1 MKIGKYIFELL
12 HQHDCVIVPQ
22 FGGFVARYKNATIHP
37 VQHLFSPPSK
47 IVAFNSELTTNDGL
61 LANYISQKL
70 LLSYT
75 DSCKLIND
83 FVTLCKAQLETNQ
96 RLQIEKIGVLFFD
109 PEKNLQFIPADDENF
124 LTDSFG
130 LSTVQ
135 SPAIQ
140 RDRPFEIFN
149 NKDAAV
155 QPAPKRTNHS
165 KLILKIAAYTGVAA
179 LIAFAYFNPAINSK
193 ITKGL
198 ATIFPVTA
206 ETDTHLNHGLN
217 NSKQEQKSKEDL
229 ILSETPVREK
239 NIYETEKPTADTS
252 ASQINDSKPEK
263 ENTSVEEEPLPQ
275 PVIESKKLPEPEP
288 TVSNYTRKYYVVGG
302 CFSVYDNALNL
313 NAELKSKGFSSALI
327 GKNKNGLEIVAIASV
342 ATKTEAEEAL
352 HQAQDSGYK
361 DAWIMRK

>member
-1 MKIGKYIFELL
+1 MKIGNYIFELL

-70 LLSYT
+70 LLSYS

-83 FVTLCKAQLETNQ
+83 FVTLCKAQLEANQ
-96 RLQIEKIGVLFFD
+96 RIQIEKIGSLFFD
-109 PEKNLQFIPADDENF
+109 PEKNLQFIPADNENF
-124 LTDSFG
+124 LIDSFG

-140 RDRPFEIFN
+140 RDRPFEIFSN
-149 NKDAAV
+149 RDAAV

-193 ITKGL
+193 ISKGL
-198 ATIFPVTA
+198 ATIFPVTTEIDSQA
-206 ETDTHLNHGLN
+206 NHSSVN
-217 NSKQEQKSKEDL
+217 NKQEQKSKEDL
-229 ILSETPVREK
+229 IYSESPVSEK
-239 NIYETEKPTADTS
+239 NIYETEKPTVDSS
-252 ASQINDSKPEK
+252 ASQITAPTPEK
-263 ENTSVEEEPLPQ
+263 EIATVEDEP
-275 PVIESKKLPEPEP
+275 KPEPIIETKKIAEPVP
-288 TVSNYTRKYYVVGG
+288 TVSNATRQYHIVGG

-313 NAELKSKGFSSALI
+313 DAELKSKGFSSALI

-342 ATKTEAEEAL
+342 ATKSEAEEAL
-352 HQAQDSGYK
+352 QQAQNSGYK

>member
-1 MKIGKYIFELL
+1 MKIGNYIFELL

-47 IVAFNSELTTNDGL
+47 IVAFNSDLTTNDGL

-70 LLSYT
+70 LLSYS

-83 FVTLCKAQLETNQ
+83 FVTLCKAQLEANQ
-96 RLQIEKIGVLFFD
+96 RIQIEKIGVLFFD

-140 RDRPFEIFN
+140 RDRPFEIFSN
-149 NKDAAV
+149 RDAAV
-155 QPAPKRTNHS
+155 QPAPKRTNHA

-179 LIAFAYFNPAINSK
+179 FIAFAYFNPAINSK

-198 ATIFPVTA
+198 ATIFPVTT
-206 ETDTHLNHGLN
+206 EIDSQSNHALN
-217 NSKQEQKSKEDL
+217 NNKQEQKSKEDL
-229 ILSETPVREK
+229 IYSESPVTEK
-239 NIYETEKPTADTS
+239 NIYETEKPIADSS
-252 ASQINDSKPEK
+252 ASQITGSTPEK
-263 ENTSVEEEPLPQ
+263 EIATVEEEPMPQ
-275 PVIESKKLPEPEP
+275 PVIETKKFPESEP
-288 TVSNYTRKYYVVGG
+288 AVSSYTRQYHVVGG

-313 NAELKSKGFSSALI
+313 NTELKSKGFSSSLI

-342 ATKTEAEEAL
+342 ATKSEAEEAL
-352 HQAQDSGYK
+352 LQAQNSGYK